1 MKEQEMRFIGAK
13 ILQVLRDIKNEKEIA
28 RVKGEVV
35 AMASRFPI
43 YPE

>member
-1 MKEQEMRFIGAK
+1 VQVIRKIKDGA
-13 ILQVLRDIKNEKEIA
+13 EIA

>member
-1 MKEQEMRFIGAK
+1 MKESEMRFVGEK
-13 ILQVLRDIKNEKEIA
+13 IVQVIRNIKDEAVIA